1 MYSDRP
7 PEDVPDIITVRIREL
22 EPGLVLARAVHS
34 SDGTRL
40 KQAGEQLDEE
50 DVNRLRRWKTGSVYV
65 FDPEDTDRE
74 NPPLTQTS

>member
-7 PEDVPDIITVRIREL
+7 SKDLPDILKVRIREL
-22 EPGLVLARAVHS
+22 EPGLILARAVHS

-40 KQAGEQLDEE
+40 KQAGETLDQE
-50 DVNRLRRWKTGSVYV
+50 DVERLQRWKTGSVHV
-65 FDPEDTDRE
+65 FDPDDTDLE